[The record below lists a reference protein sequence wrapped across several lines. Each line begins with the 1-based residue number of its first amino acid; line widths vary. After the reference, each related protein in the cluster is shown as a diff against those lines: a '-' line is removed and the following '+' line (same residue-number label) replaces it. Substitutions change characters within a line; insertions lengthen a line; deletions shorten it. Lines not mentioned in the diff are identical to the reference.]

1 MSRIMSW
8 RRNEV
13 LIEWMDRS
21 SKGETNRVNVK
32 HILVDAEDITV
43 GAVVTAH
50 INSRRYKG
58 EVKGLLEWSA
68 PMKMK
73 RKRKNAEKTSEVSAE
88 NSGTEKKAGTQAK
101 TRTSAEKSTKK
112 AGKRE
117 EKGKVYTQ
125 KCRLV

>member
-1 MSRIMSW
+1 MSR

-73 RKRKNAEKTSEVSAE
+73 RKRKNAEKTSEVSTE
-88 NSGTEKKAGTQAK
+88 NSGTEKKKAGKNTKKAGTQAK
-101 TRTSAEKSTKK
+101 TGTSAEKSTKK
-112 AGKRE
+112 AGK
-117 EKGKVYTQ
+117 
-125 KCRLV
+125 